1 MSKPKILY
9 VDDEALNLSAFASLL
24 RRKFQVLTADR
35 VHDAYALIEAHP
47 DIQVVVADERMPDQR
62 GILFLEEVKQRKPDC
77 IRILLTAFADTEVL
91 NYAINKSGIS
101 FFVEKP
107 WNENILQV
115 TLDNAVELFQ
125 SKTDL
130 KEKNT
135 ALQKTNDALTRLVYS
150 ASHEMRAPLT
160 NILGLVKIAREEDDM
175 QELKSY
181 FDIIETS
188 VMQLDDFLRKLI
200 GYYKNTRVENE
211 LNAIDFT
218 VLANEIIEQ
227 TKFIDGA
234 GNIDFNV
241 QVTQAGP
248 FVSDATRIKM
258 ILMNL
263 ISNAIKFQK
272 SDGSRGSISI
282 TVEADSNVARIRLH
296 DTGVGIEPEEQERI
310 FSMFYKSMHP
320 RSGTGIGLFIVKETT
335 DKLKGKILLTASGPE
350 GTTFEIQLPA
360 LN

>member
-9 VDDEALNLSAFASLL
+9 VDDEAVNLSAFASLL
-24 RRKFQVLTADR
+24 RRKYTVLTAER
-35 VHDAYALIEAHP
+35 VSEAFALLNAHP
-47 DIQVVVADERMPDQR
+47 DVQVIVADERMPEQR
-62 GILFLEEVKQRKPDC
+62 GILFLEEVKQRMPES

-91 NYAINKSGIS
+91 HYAINKSGIS
-101 FFVEKP
+101 YFVEKP
-107 WNENILQV
+107 WNENILEV
-115 TLDNAVELFQ
+115 TLDNAVELYQ
-125 SKTDL
+125 SKTDI
-130 KEKNT
+130 KEKNI

-160 NILGLVKIAREEDDM
+160 NILGLVKIAQVEEDI
-175 QELKSY
+175 QEMRSY

-188 VMQLDDFLRKLI
+188 VLQLDDFLRKLI

-211 LNAIDFT
+211 LNDIDFSALT
-218 VLANEIIEQ
+218 DEIIEQ

-234 GNIDFNV
+234 SNIRFEV
-241 QVTQAGP
+241 SVSQSGT

-272 SDGSRGSISI
+272 SDGNPGRIFI
-282 TVEADSNVARIRLH
+282 TITSDEAQARIVLK
-296 DTGVGIEPEEQERI
+296 DEGVGIEPEEQERI

-320 RSGTGIGLFIVKETT
+320 RSGTGIGLFIVKESI
-335 DKLKGKILLTASGPE
+335 DKLKGKIFLNASGPE
-350 GTTFEIQLPA
+350 GTTFEIQIPA